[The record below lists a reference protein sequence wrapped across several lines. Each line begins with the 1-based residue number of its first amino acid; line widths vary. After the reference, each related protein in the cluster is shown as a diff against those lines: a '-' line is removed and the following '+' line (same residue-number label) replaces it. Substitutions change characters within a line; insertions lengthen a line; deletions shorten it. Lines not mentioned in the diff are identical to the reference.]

1 MPRTAPNPSTLEE
14 AREMLLQNTNELNQ
28 LDEQITNLNAEAAE
42 NAATIN
48 ELRELN
54 QRLFLRASMGTNDP
68 ESDEGEES
76 ESLEDFAKTLKG
88 VIR

>member
-28 LDEQITNLNAEAAE
+28 LDEQIANLNSAAAE
-42 NAATIN
+42 NAATIT

-54 QRLFLRASMGTNDP
+54 QRLFLRASMGTSEP
-68 ESDEGEES
+68 EREEP
-76 ESLEDFAKTLKG
+76 EETETLEDFAKTLKG

>member
-1 MPRTAPNPSTLEE
+1 MPRTAPNPATLEE

-28 LDEQITNLNAEAAE
+28 LDQQIETLNATASE
-42 NAATIN
+42 NAKTIN
-48 ELRELN
+48 DLRELN
-54 QRLFLRASMGTNDP
+54 QRLFLRASTGKADEEKEEP
-68 ESDEGEES
+68 EA